1 MLYPLY
7 QMGAALANWLPRKLC
22 YQTARA
28 MADGYSAQARRDWEA
43 VRANLEVVLGNPRV
57 PPEQVREVFRNFGMY
72 LVDFFRFGRL
82 TQDSVRRMVRF
93 EGLQNIEEAM
103 RRGKGLIGASA
114 HLGNYELAGAVLA
127 MLGMPVSGVV
137 LTHQNPQVDRF
148 FRSQRARVGVQSIP
162 VQQMARKDFLE
173 ASLSVLRN
181 RGVLGL
187 VADRDYFNRGI
198 PLPMFGK
205 VCRLPTGP
213 AWFSLKTGAPVVP
226 TFLVRE
232 PDGNFRM
239 ITEKPLQVPVEVD
252 REQAVWRITEEWS
265 QRLAQVIR
273 RYPTQ
278 WYMFQ
283 EFWRTGP
290 AVIR

>member
-127 MLGMPVSGVV
+127 MLGRPVSGVV

-181 RGVLGL
+181 RGVLG
-187 VADRDYFNRGI
+187 
-198 PLPMFGK
+198 
-205 VCRLPTGP
+205 
-213 AWFSLKTGAPVVP
+213 W
-226 TFLVRE
+226 
-232 PDGNFRM
+232 
-239 ITEKPLQVPVEVD
+239 
-252 REQAVWRITEEWS
+252 
-265 QRLAQVIR
+265 
-273 RYPTQ
+273 
-278 WYMFQ
+278 
-283 EFWRTGP
+283 WRTGTISTAGFLCRCLGRCAVCRP
-290 AVIR
+290 ARPGSA